1 MDLLVPLVWLN
12 SWMDLSISSS
22 DFKPA
27 RISSSINFC
36 VLNHPLVKSDQ
47 YQPVLLG
54 GSGRDT
60 GVMGGIIGREIGTG
74 VIRRGCPSNPG
85 YGNVT
90 LAGVE
95 KLSDELNPL
104 LIISPLF
111 TSALNLS
118 NCSLIRS
125 SALSGRSE
133 MLGSLKICAINY
145 TGMEIGV
152 LALVFSAVST
162 CGKDLDTS

>member
-12 SWMDLSISSS
+12 SWMELSISSS

-27 RISSSINFC
+27 LLSSSINFC
-36 VLNHPLVKSDQ
+36 VLNHPPVKSDQ

-95 KLSDELNPL
+95 KLNDELNPSL
-104 LIISPLF
+104 AD
-111 TSALNLS
+111 TSFVTGALNLS
-118 NCSLIRS
+118 N
-125 SALSGRSE
+125 
-133 MLGSLKICAINY
+133 
-145 TGMEIGV
+145 
-152 LALVFSAVST
+152 
-162 CGKDLDTS
+162 